1 MFNKEYPS
9 FFINKRQIGINY
21 PTYFIAEIGSNF
33 DGDLN
38 RAKDLI
44 YLAKE
49 YGAEAAKFQH
59 YTAEGLVSDFGFRSL
74 SRIKS
79 HQSNWQSSVFDTY
92 KKASLNE
99 EWTEELNLTCQK
111 VGIEF
116 MTSPYSLDLIEY
128 VNKFVNCFKVGSG
141 DITWIEAIKFMASKG
156 KPILLATGAS
166 NQEEVNRAV
175 GAIKEHTNEIVLMQC
190 NTNYSGSK
198 SNLKNINLN
207 VLKNFQEL
215 FPDTVLGLSD
225 HTPGFITVI
234 GSIALGARVIEKHF
248 TDDNSRNGPDHSFAL
263 DPKAWKEM
271 VDYTR
276 DLEASLGSGIKEIES
291 NEKET
296 VILQRRSIRA
306 KKNIKAGDTIKKENV
321 NFLRPCPCDAIDPSS
336 FKDVVGKE
344 LVNDVSEGDIIR
356 YLDLM

>member
-1 MFNKEYPS
+1 MLNKEYPS
-9 FFINKRQIGINY
+9 FFINKRKIGIKY

-99 EWTEELNLTCQK
+99 EWTEELYLTCQK

-207 VLKNFQEL
+207 VLKNFQES

-234 GSIALGARVIEKHF
+234 GSVALGARVIEKHF

-276 DLEASLGSGIKEIES
+276 DLEESLGSGIKEIES

-306 KKNIKAGDTIKKENV
+306 KKNIKAGDTIKKENI

-336 FKDVVGKE
+336 FKDVEGKE

>member
-1 MFNKEYPS
+1 MINREYPS
-9 FFINKRQIGINY
+9 FLINKRRIGVNY

-59 YTAEGLVSDFGFRSL
+59 YNAEGLVSDLGFKSL
-74 SRIKS
+74 TKIKS

-92 KKASLNE
+92 KKASLKK
-99 EWTEELNLTCQK
+99 EWTEELSKTCQK

-116 MTSPYSLDLIEY
+116 MTSPYSIDLIEY
-128 VNKFVNCFKVGSG
+128 VNQFVNCFKIGSG
-141 DITWIEAIKFMASKG
+141 DITWIEAIKLMASKG

-175 GAIKEHTNEIVLMQC
+175 GSIREHINEIVLMQC

-198 SNLKNINLN
+198 NNLKNINLN
-207 VLKNFQEL
+207 VLKNFQKL
-215 FPDTVLGLSD
+215 FPEVILGLSD
-225 HTPGFITVI
+225 HTPGFVTVL
-234 GSIALGARVIEKHF
+234 GSVALGARVIEKHF
-248 TDDNSRNGPDHSFAL
+248 TDDNLRNGPDHSFAL

-276 DLEASLGSGIKEIES
+276 DLESSLGNGIKEIES
-291 NEKET
+291 NERET

-306 KKNIKAGDTIKKENV
+306 KKGIKAGDTLKKENV
-321 NFLRPCPCDAIDPSS
+321 NFLRPCPSEALDPSS
-336 FKDVVGKE
+336 FKEVEGKK
-344 LVNDVSEGDIIR
+344 LVNDIAEGEFIR

>member
-1 MFNKEYPS
+1 MNTEYPN
-9 FFINKRQIGINY
+9 FCINKRKIGINY

-59 YTAEGLVSDFGFRSL
+59 YTAEGLVSDYGFKSL
-74 SRIKS
+74 SGIKS

-92 KKASLNE
+92 KKASLNK
-99 EWTEELNLTCQK
+99 EWTEELNSTCQK

-116 MTSPYSLDLIEY
+116 MTSPYSLNLIEY
-128 VNKFVNCFKVGSG
+128 VNQYVNSFKVGSG
-141 DITWIEAIKFMASKG
+141 DITWLEAIKLMASKG

-166 NQEEVNRAV
+166 NELEVKNAV
-175 GAIKEHTNEIVLMQC
+175 KTIKEFTNEIVLMQC
-190 NTNYSGSK
+190 NTNYSGEK
-198 SNLKNINLN
+198 RNLKNVNLN
-207 VLKNFQEL
+207 VLKSYQNL
-215 FPDTVLGLSD
+215 FPEVILGLSD
-225 HTPGFITVI
+225 HTPGFISVL
-234 GSIALGARVIEKHF
+234 GSVALGARVIEKHF

-263 DPKAWKEM
+263 NTKDWKEM

-276 DLEASLGSGIKEIES
+276 DLEASLGKEIKQIES

-296 VILQRRSIRA
+296 AILQRRSIRA
-306 KKNIKAGDTIKKENV
+306 KKFIKAGETLKKENV
-321 NFLRPCPCDAIDPSS
+321 SFLRPCPNEALDPHC
-336 FKDVVGKE
+336 FNEIEGKKI
-344 LVNDVSEGDIIR
+344 VNDISEGDIIR
-356 YLDLM
+356 LLDLM

>member
-1 MFNKEYPS
+1 MNTEYPN
-9 FFINKRQIGINY
+9 FFINKRKIGINY

-59 YTAEGLVSDFGFRSL
+59 YTAEGLVSDYGFKSL
-74 SRIKS
+74 SGIKS

-92 KKASLNE
+92 KKASLNK
-99 EWTEELNLTCQK
+99 EWTEELNSTCQK

-116 MTSPYSLDLIEY
+116 MTSPYSLNLIEY
-128 VNKFVNCFKVGSG
+128 VNQYVNSFKVGSG
-141 DITWIEAIKFMASKG
+141 DITWLEAIKLMASKG

-166 NQEEVNRAV
+166 NELEVKNAV
-175 GAIKEHTNEIVLMQC
+175 NTIKEFTNEIVLMQC
-190 NTNYSGSK
+190 NTNYSGEK
-198 SNLKNINLN
+198 SNLKNVNLN
-207 VLKNFQEL
+207 VLKNYQKL
-215 FPDTVLGLSD
+215 FPEVILGLSD
-225 HTPGFITVI
+225 HTPGFISVL
-234 GSIALGARVIEKHF
+234 GAVALGARVIEKHF

-263 DPKAWKEM
+263 DTKDWKEM

-276 DLEASLGSGIKEIES
+276 DLEASLGKEIKQIEF

-296 VILQRRSIRA
+296 AILQRRSIRA
-306 KKNIKAGDTIKKENV
+306 KKFIKAGETLKKENV
-321 NFLRPCPCDAIDPSS
+321 IFLRPCPSEALDPYR
-336 FKDVVGKE
+336 FNEIEGKKI
-344 LVNDVSEGDIIR
+344 VNDIKEGDIIR
-356 YLDLM
+356 LLDLM

>member
-1 MFNKEYPS
+1 MSNKEYPS

-44 YLAKE
+44 YLAKV

-74 SRIKS
+74 SRINS

-99 EWTEELNLTCQK
+99 EWTEELKLTCQK

-207 VLKNFQEL
+207 VLKNFQES

-225 HTPGFITVI
+225 HTPGFITVL
-234 GSIALGARVIEKHF
+234 GSVALGARVIEKHF
-248 TDDNSRNGPDHSFAL
+248 TDDNTRNGPDHSFAL
-263 DPKAWKEM
+263 DPKAWKAM
-271 VDYTR
+271 IDYTR
-276 DLEASLGSGIKEIES
+276 DLESSLGSGIKEIES

-296 VILQRRSIRA
+296 AILQRRSIRA
-306 KKNIKAGDTIKKENV
+306 KKSIKAG
-321 NFLRPCPCDAIDPSS
+321 
-336 FKDVVGKE
+336 
-344 LVNDVSEGDIIR
+344 
-356 YLDLM
+356 